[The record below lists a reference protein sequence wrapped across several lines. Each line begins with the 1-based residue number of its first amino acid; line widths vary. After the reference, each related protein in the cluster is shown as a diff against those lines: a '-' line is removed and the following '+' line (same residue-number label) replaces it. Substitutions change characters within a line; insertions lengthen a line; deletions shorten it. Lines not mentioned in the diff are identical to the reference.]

1 MLWWYMGHLHLSY
14 LALSSLR
21 ILIQLQSVSPFSVS
35 VISTLCDPMDCSMP
49 GFPIYHQLPE
59 LAQTHV
65 IKSLM
70 PSNHLILCCP
80 LLLLPSTFP
89 NIRVFSNE
97 SILCIGDQSTGVSAL
112 TSILPMNIQD
122 WLYLG
127 LTGLIF
133 LKSKGLSRVFSN
145 TTVQKHQFFD
155 TQLSLSSNSHTH
167 TWLLEKP

>member
-80 LLLLPSTFP
+80 LLLPSVFP

-122 WLYLG
+122 WLSLG

-145 TTVQKHQFFD
+145 TTVQKHQFFG
-155 TQLSLSSNSHTH
+155 TQLSLWSNSHTH

>member
-80 LLLLPSTFP
+80 LLLPSVFP

-122 WLYLG
+122 WLSLG

-145 TTVQKHQFFD
+145 TTVQKHQFFGA
-155 TQLSLSSNSHTH
+155 QLSR
-167 TWLLEKP
+167 